1 MFNYILFNF
10 QERTYK
16 KKNLGKTGLQID
28 IIDLYQ
34 SNWMDENIAYKETL
48 FAYEQ
53 LLKEGKIR
61 AIGVSNPNLKQLSN
75 FDTGCSQ
82 SSNYQ
87 YIKHYNLNL
96 YDNPQFDDTLRN
108 LVIRKNIGVIIYYS
122 LNSGFLTGKY
132 RNYEDM
138 ITVREMT
145 RLPHT

>member
-10 QERTYK
+10 QERTYE

-61 AIGVSNPNLKQLSN
+61 AISASNPNLKQLSN
-75 FDTGCSQ
+75 SIRVVHKAVITNI
-82 SSNYQ
+82 SN
-87 YIKHYNLNL
+87 
-96 YDNPQFDDTLRN
+96 
-108 LVIRKNIGVIIYYS
+108 
-122 LNSGFLTGKY
+122 
-132 RNYEDM
+132 
-138 ITVREMT
+138 ITI
-145 RLPHT
+145 